1 MPFTVGG
8 DAKNYTLGT
17 NAAFLLLLVHA
28 LALTMLVG
36 SRLANV
42 YFTLHMFGQLPPI
55 TERVLQFAEIL
66 CFTAFNRESVDQPV

>member
-42 YFTLHMFGQLPPI
+42 YFTAHVRTATAHYRACTTVRGDTVLHSF
-55 TERVLQFAEIL
+55 
-66 CFTAFNRESVDQPV
+66 